1 MIQSE
6 AFRCKE
12 ITEKLLDFSRL
23 GQTKRQ
29 ATELGEL
36 VQGVIDVLGHLG
48 KYQRKRLEFTPG
60 KPVVALA
67 NGQEIKQVTLNLLTN
82 ALDSVDEEGVV
93 RVELAARDGM
103 AELSVND
110 NGCGMEPAV
119 LERVFEPFFTR
130 RRAGQGT
137 GLGLSIA
144 YRIVADHGGAIEAES
159 AGAGLRRGLP
169 RPPAA
174 GPAEQQAGGPR
185 RQAA

>member
-1 MIQSE
+1 M
-6 AFRCKE
+6 
-12 ITEKLLDFSRL
+12 
-23 GQTKRQ
+23 
-29 ATELGEL
+29 
-36 VQGVIDVLGHLG
+36 QGVIDMLGHLG
-48 KYQRKRLEFTPG
+48 KYQRKRLEFAPG
-60 KPVVALA
+60 KPVVALV
-67 NGQEIKQVTLNLLTN
+67 NGQEIKQVALNLLTN

-103 AELSVND
+103 AELSVTD

-144 YRIVADHGGAIEAES
+144 YRIVADHGGAIEA
-159 AGAGLRRGLP
+159 AQRGPGLRRGLS

-174 GPAEQQAGGPR
+174 GPGHNRQAGPR